1 MARPCKLTDEIQDKI
16 ASAIKAGNYMET
28 AAAYAGVNK
37 DTFYE
42 WLKKGAR
49 SKTNNKFR
57 RFSDAIEKALA
68 DAEVRD
74 VLLIGKAAEKEWT
87 AAAWRLERKFPRK
100 WGRMER
106 HELTGAEGGPIEV
119 APGIDWSKLPVE
131 KRKQLK
137 SLIDEARGL
146 GQGNEGPGQIPG

>member
-1 MARPCKLTDEIQDKI
+1 MARPCKLNPEIQSSI
-16 ASAIKAGNYMET
+16 VSAIRAGNYMET

-37 DTFYE
+37 DTFYA
-42 WLKKGAR
+42 WLKKGGR
-49 SKTNNKFR
+49 SKTSNKFKK
-57 RFSDAIEKALA
+57 FSDAIEKALA

-74 VLLIGKAAEKEWT
+74 VAFIARAAEKEWT

-119 APGIDWSKLPVE
+119 APGIDWSKLPIE

-137 SLIDEARGL
+137 SLIDEARGFR
-146 GQGNEGPGQIPG
+146 QGDEGPQQIPG